1 MSRHRFTEKWIW
13 ARKAPRTGR
22 VSYTDILC
30 PGLQLRVSGHDVRS
44 FSALVRVEGRLK
56 RYTLGQHPRLTLK
69 DARRRTL
76 ALWRAADEGDLPID
90 RAIDPRPMLMHAAP
104 LPPLEPAPPPPAPLV
119 TYAQMIERY
128 VELHAKP
135 NARSWRAIEAG
146 LRHAAVQHFMPLHAE
161 EITRRQ
167 IIDVLDGLVL
177 AGTPYAAITVR
188 KYVAM
193 AFRWA
198 HDREMISVNPA
209 ERIRPPAKNI
219 DRDRVLTDAELGAV
233 WRASFRMGDPYGQL
247 IRCLILLGQRRTET
261 ASVRWSH
268 IVGDE
273 WHLAQTKNGRPHLV
287 PLPPLVMETL
297 ASLPRHGDD
306 AYVFT
311 SDGGATFCR
320 GYSKAK
326 QELDRLSG
334 VRNFRLHDLRRTMRS
349 GLARLGVPATI
360 CRKIIGH
367 SDGKIDRIYDRY
379 DALVERREGL
389 ERWEQHVVRVS
400 KA

>member
-1 MSRHRFTEKWIW
+1 MARHRFTEKWIW

-22 VSYTDILC
+22 VSHSDILC
-30 PGLQLRVSGHDVRS
+30 PGLQLRISESDVRS
-44 FSALVRVEGRLK
+44 FSALVRVEGRLR
-56 RYTLGQHPRLTLK
+56 RYTLGQFPRLSLR
-69 DARRRTL
+69 DARRQTL
-76 ALWRAADEGDLPID
+76 ELWRAADEGSL
-90 RAIDPRPMLMHAAP
+90 
-104 LPPLEPAPPPPAPLV
+104 PAPAPVQARLRPVETSPPKARTVAVTSLI

-135 NARSWRAIEAG
+135 NTRSWRAIDAG
-146 LRHAAVQHFMPLHAE
+146 LRHAAVQHFMPLPAE

-167 IIDVLDGLVL
+167 IIDVLDGLVM

-188 KYVAM
+188 KYLAM
-193 AFRWA
+193 AYRWA

-233 WRASFRMGDPYGQL
+233 WRATFRMGDPYGQL

-261 ASVRWSH
+261 ASLRWSH

-306 AYVFT
+306 AFVFT
-311 SDGGATFCR
+311 TDGGATFSC

-334 VRNFRLHDLRRTMRS
+334 VSNFRLHDLRRTMRS
-349 GLARLGVPATI
+349 GLARLGVTASV

-367 SDGKIDRIYDRY
+367 SEGRIDRIYDRY
-379 DALVERREGL
+379 DALAERREGL
-389 ERWEQHVVRVS
+389 ERWEQHVVRVVG
-400 KA
+400 A

>member
-1 MSRHRFTEKWIW
+1 MARHRFTEKWIW

-22 VSYTDILC
+22 VSYSDVLC
-30 PGLQLRVSGHDVRS
+30 PGLQLRISERDVRS
-44 FSALVRVEGRLK
+44 FSALVRVEGRVK
-56 RYTLGQHPRLTLK
+56 RYTLGQFPSLTLK
-69 DARRRTL
+69 EARNRTL
-76 ALWRAADEGDLPID
+76 AIWRAADEGDLPYERVAD
-90 RAIDPRPMLMHAAP
+90 RRQTIIYT
-104 LPPLEPAPPPPAPLV
+104 PPPPEPAPPPPAPLV
-119 TYAQMIERY
+119 TYAQMIQRY

-146 LRHAAVQHFMPLHAE
+146 LRHSAVQHFMPLHAE

-167 IIDVLDGLVL
+167 IIEVLDGLVM

-261 ASVRWSH
+261 ASLRWSH

-311 SDGGATFCR
+311 SDGGATFCC

-334 VRNFRLHDLRRTMRS
+334 VRDFRLHDFRRGLRS

-379 DALVERREGL
+379 DALAERREGL
-389 ERWEQHVVRVS
+389 ERWEKHVVRVS